1 MAVLHAEAAGD
12 GAELDEAQ
20 TLIQVAR
27 MRVAG
32 DDSVE
37 LQHAEAV
44 RPALPQAVGHERFAR
59 VQAAR
64 GALDRVAG
72 VADMAAATDIV
83 RVQDIEPDHLSARF
97 FDGDRAVCLRGEK
110 LRAGGLVQQLLLRE
124 GHAVLH
130 DLIPNTDHRRQIARR
145 VRPHFQ
151 FHKVRP
157 ISFFI
162 ALL

>member
-12 GAELDEAQ
+12 DAERMKTKA
-20 TLIQVAR
+20 LIQVPR

-64 GALDRVAG
+64 
-72 VADMAAATDIV
+72 AAAAAEAAKNPAPPPSPLPV
-83 RVQDIEPDHLSARF
+83 AQPVN
-97 FDGDRAVCLRGEK
+97 
-110 LRAGGLVQQLLLRE
+110 AG
-124 GHAVLH
+124 
-130 DLIPNTDHRRQIARR
+130 
-145 VRPHFQ
+145 F
-151 FHKVRP
+151 
-157 ISFFI
+157 
-162 ALL
+162 